1 MLEFIGNFLWI
12 AIAGAASVG
21 GYITTKR
28 FVRTRLRFVDG
39 VHRRGVPTV
48 AGIAAGVAGGLVAAI
63 LPFVTTMTAVLFGI
77 GIGTGVAAGRKD
89 LKRLPSP

>member
-1 MLEFIGNFLWI
+1 MLDFVWNFLWL

-39 VHRRGVPTV
+39 VHRRGVPV
-48 AGIAAGVAGGLVAAI
+48 MAGIAAWGVGLVAAV
-63 LPFVTTMTAVLFGI
+63 LPLVTPVTAMLFGI
-77 GIGTGVAAGRKD
+77 GIGTGVAAGRRD